1 MTGSQETEAFGRSIG
16 GTGSTAI
23 PFGYHGAEGYRQEGE
38 GPQGGEPY
46 QHVGARFYDA
56 TFGRFLSRD
65 TELSQAPYAYCDGD
79 PVNCSDPTGH
89 FHIPT
94 GIQPPAL
101 SSPLP
106 NGNGD
111 SGDGDDSGEGLGG
124 PGGTDPGGPVGG
136 AGGAGSASPAKP
148 VVIPIGGGATLTYSP
163 TANGGSN
170 LSVSHGGVSISGQL
184 NNGLDLTGAGVN
196 GKVPVGGVPGLS
208 FTFNGV
214 VSLGSG
220 KTNYGYGLFY
230 IDNF

>member
-1 MTGSQETEAFGRSIG
+1 MTSTQETEAFGRTIATTG
-16 GTGSTAI
+16 GTAS
-23 PFGYHGAEGYRQEGE
+23 PFGYHGSEGYRQEGE

-46 QHVGARFYDA
+46 QKVGARYYDA
-56 TFGRFLSRD
+56 TFGRFITRD

-163 TANGGSN
+163 TANGGVTLTLGN
-170 LSVSHGGVSISGQL
+170 QNGGLRYIF
-184 NNGLDLTGAGVN
+184 NNNYNLTGVGGFGN
-196 GKVPVGGVPGLS
+196 VPVGGGFS
-208 FTFNGV
+208 FNFNGG

-220 KTNYGYGLFY
+220 KTNYGYGAAYSADF
-230 IDNF
+230 